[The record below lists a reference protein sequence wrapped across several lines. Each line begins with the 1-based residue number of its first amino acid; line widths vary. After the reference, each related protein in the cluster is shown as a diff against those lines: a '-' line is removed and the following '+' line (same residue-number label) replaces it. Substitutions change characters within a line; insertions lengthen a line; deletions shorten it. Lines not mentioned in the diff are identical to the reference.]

1 MSEFKVEDII
11 KEEGFAYQSS
21 SGMRL
26 VEMSR
31 RGISKKSLLRLAEL
45 SSVSVKQLA
54 ELLPVSLRTIQRYNN
69 NDLLEPVVSEHAILI
84 AEVLSKGSQVF
95 SSLESLQH
103 WLHTPSAALGN
114 KTPLSYLDT
123 GFGARLVTDELG
135 RLEHG
140 VYS

>member
-1 MSEFKVEDII
+1 
-11 KEEGFAYQSS
+11 
-21 SGMRL
+21 
-26 VEMSR
+26 MSR